1 MSSKVLKFESSKVL
15 TCNRQ
20 QSTAIDSNR
29 NFSTLELSN
38 FRTSPSPP
46 PADEVV
52 RLDDVKRH
60 YLVGDEIVRALD
72 GVSFSIRKGSYWAIM
87 GPSGSGKSTML
98 NILGCLDRPS
108 SGAYW
113 LNGVNVAEME
123 DNQLS
128 DHRLRNL
135 GFIFQSFHLIPELT
149 VRENIEVPMLYLGLS
164 HSERM
169 RKAHDLADRV
179 GMSHRLRHLPSE
191 LSGGQR
197 QRVAVARALANDP
210 AVLLAD
216 EPTGN
221 LDSATSVQIMGLF
234 QELHDQGKTVIVVT
248 HEMDIAQ
255 YAKVNVILKDGKIA
269 SMRGGE
275 GHR

>member
-1 MSSKVLKFESSKVL
+1 MIVCGTEMP
-15 TCNRQ
+15 RP
-20 QSTAIDSNR
+20 R
-29 NFSTLELSN
+29 
-38 FRTSPSPP
+38 
-46 PADEVV
+46 ADEVV
-52 RLDDVKRH
+52 RLDDVMRH
-60 YLVGDEIVRALD
+60 YTVGDEVVRALD
-72 GVSFSIRKGSYWAIM
+72 GVSFSMRKGSYWAIM

-108 SGAYW
+108 AGAYW
-113 LNGVNVAEME
+113 LNGENVAEMD

-128 DHRLRNL
+128 DHRLKNL
-135 GFIFQSFHLIPELT
+135 GFVFQSFHLIPQLT
-149 VRENIEVPMLYLGLS
+149 VGENIEVPLLYLGLP
-164 HSERM
+164 HAER
-169 RKAHDLADRV
+169 RYKAEALAERV

-234 QELHDQGKTVIVVT
+234 QELYEQGKTVILVT
-248 HEMDIAQ
+248 HEPDIAK
-255 YAKVNVILKDGKIA
+255 YAKASIVLKDGRIL
-269 SMRGGE
+269 SLRGE
-275 GHR
+275 DA

>member
-1 MSSKVLKFESSKVL
+1 MIVQTTE
-15 TCNRQ
+15 RRRP
-20 QSTAIDSNR
+20 QS
-29 NFSTLELSN
+29 
-38 FRTSPSPP
+38 
-46 PADEVV
+46 DEVV
-52 RLDDVKRH
+52 RLDEVARH
-60 YLVGDEIVRALD
+60 YRVGDETVRALD
-72 GVSFSIRKGSYWAIM
+72 GVSFAIRKGSYWAIM

-113 LNGVNVAEME
+113 LNGVNVAEMD
-123 DNQLS
+123 DNELS

-135 GFIFQSFHLIPELT
+135 GFIFQSFHLIPQLT
-149 VRENIEVPMLYLGLS
+149 VSENIEVPMLYLGVS
-164 HSERM
+164 QAERK
-169 RKAHDLADRV
+169 RKAEVLAERV

-221 LDSATSVQIMGLF
+221 LDSATSVQIMALF
-234 QELHDQGKTVIVVT
+234 QELFEQGKTVIVVT
-248 HEMDIAQ
+248 HEPDIAT
-255 YAKVNVILKDGKIA
+255 YAKGQIVLKDGKIL
-269 SMRGGE
+269 SLTGGGPKEETTNESEIRGQRSEVRDQRSECQRRG
-275 GHR
+275 

>member
-1 MSSKVLKFESSKVL
+1 M
-15 TCNRQ
+15 NGPQ
-20 QSTAIDSNR
+20 QSVT
-29 NFSTLELSN
+29 
-38 FRTSPSPP
+38 PGPQ
-46 PADEVV
+46 ADEVV

-60 YLVGDEIVRALD
+60 YQVGDEIVRALD
-72 GVSFSIRKGSYWAIM
+72 GVSFSIRRGSYWAIM
-87 GPSGSGKSTML
+87 GPSGSGKSTLL

-108 SGAYW
+108 EGAYW

-149 VRENIEVPMLYLGLS
+149 VRENIEVPMLYLGLP
-164 HSERM
+164 HHTRI
-169 RKAHDLADRV
+169 RKASELADRV

-221 LDSATSVQIMGLF
+221 LDSATSVQIMALF
-234 QELHDQGKTVIVVT
+234 QELYEQGKTVIVVT
-248 HEMDIAQ
+248 HEQDIAQ
-255 YAKVNVILKDGKIA
+255 YAKMTITLRDGRVSTMKGA
-269 SMRGGE
+269 GA
-275 GHR
+275 